1 MRMTEK
7 NGNLPAALAVTLA
20 GVFFLPQM
28 LLPEGRGLGFSN
40 SFLSVTVFLLA
51 FPQVRRA
58 LSAGWKGAGSI
69 VVLLLSFGFVLAC
82 TFGSRLE
89 AEGYLLLSDPEMWLS
104 LPFLTLF
111 FAALLERLYGLL
123 ENRPARE
130 QGRRRETAGSG
141 QGGAEPAG
149 RKPAWTHAL
158 VSRWESL
165 PVGKRRL
172 IVYNKADISDAGESD
187 PPADIRVSAKTGEN
201 IPALRERM
209 FSLCMEGYSADGFL
223 IEERHYAAVRR
234 ALAELN
240 EALAVCGKVPPDL
253 LGVHLKAAWD
263 ALGEI
268 SGETANER
276 IIDEIFSKF
285 CVGK

>member
-1 MRMTEK
+1 MSMRNVMREGVK
-7 NGNLPAALAVTLA
+7 PLAT
-20 GVFFLPQM
+20 
-28 LLPEGRGLGFSN
+28 GRLVGLM
-40 SFLSVTVFLLA
+40 
-51 FPQVRRA
+51 A
-58 LSAGWKGAGSI
+58 LS
-69 VVLLLSFGFVLAC
+69 SFPTVAF
-82 TFGSRLE
+82 
-89 AEGYLLLSDPEMWLS
+89 
-104 LPFLTLF
+104 
-111 FAALLERLYGLL
+111 
-123 ENRPARE
+123 
-130 QGRRRETAGSG
+130 
-141 QGGAEPAG
+141 
-149 RKPAWTHAL
+149 
-158 VSRWESL
+158 
-165 PVGKRRL
+165 
-172 IVYNKADISDAGESD
+172 AGESD

>member
-7 NGNLPAALAVTLA
+7 NSNLPAALAVTFA

-130 QGRRRETAGSG
+130 QGRRREAAGSG

-149 RKPAWTHAL
+149 RKPAWA
-158 VSRWESL
+158 S
-165 PVGKRRL
+165 
-172 IVYNKADISDAGESD
+172 
-187 PPADIRVSAKTGEN
+187 
-201 IPALRERM
+201 
-209 FSLCMEGYSADGFL
+209 
-223 IEERHYAAVRR
+223 
-234 ALAELN
+234 
-240 EALAVCGKVPPDL
+240 
-253 LGVHLKAAWD
+253 
-263 ALGEI
+263 
-268 SGETANER
+268 
-276 IIDEIFSKF
+276 
-285 CVGK
+285 

>member
-1 MRMTEK
+1 MK
-7 NGNLPAALAVTLA
+7 AA
-20 GVFFLPQM
+20 P
-28 LLPEGRGLGFSN
+28 
-40 SFLSVTVFLLA
+40 
-51 FPQVRRA
+51 
-58 LSAGWKGAGSI
+58 LSAEDREIFS
-69 VVLLLSFGFVLAC
+69 S
-82 TFGSRLE
+82 LE
-89 AEGYLLLSDPEMWLS
+89 
-104 LPFLTLF
+104 
-111 FAALLERLYGLL
+111 
-123 ENRPARE
+123 
-130 QGRRRETAGSG
+130 
-141 QGGAEPAG
+141 
-149 RKPAWTHAL
+149 
-158 VSRWESL
+158 
-165 PVGKRRL
+165 GKKRL

-276 IIDEIFSKF
+276 IIDEIFAKF